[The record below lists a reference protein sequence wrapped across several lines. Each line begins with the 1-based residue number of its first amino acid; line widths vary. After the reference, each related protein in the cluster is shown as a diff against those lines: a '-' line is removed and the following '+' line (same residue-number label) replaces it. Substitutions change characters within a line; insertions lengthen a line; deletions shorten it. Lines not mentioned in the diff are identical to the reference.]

1 MEQESFFKNI
11 FAGSFSESNK
21 TVPNATL
28 GEDYEKF
35 IETLPIEVQEDVAR
49 YKNIFRE
56 NPQPIFNFL
65 DEYKAKGFSDYIEK
79 ETFKKD
85 GTELAKYDE
94 MRFSNYE
101 YLGKSEYDRSYRQ
114 DEDAGKLAQQ
124 KVKESTIGQVAV
136 GVPHGLYTSIKGI
149 AELGGALSDL
159 YLDTDT
165 LAIIEEVLPQI
176 DLDEVYT
183 DESGSIAKLSSLF
196 VQYGTAGG
204 LASKLARRIVTRAA
218 KNKKAQLAAQ
228 KVLGK
233 GDTYR
238 KGIAKFGGYYALPI
252 GAADAI
258 VSAQGQESIG
268 TIFGDKEG
276 NKLEQAL
283 YSTAVEETKN
293 LQGKEKAAAILRN
306 KLKFGVEGTTIVGG
320 ISLLPPV
327 IKGTAKTTGA
337 LLRYGAEP
345 VLNAAS
351 KILTYKEILPSAFRN
366 ISKGADKV
374 LAKTGIPKYD
384 SWKFN
389 QWNTGVKAFTFRG
402 LDEFVSKFRSGGKF
416 DDQTRNELKKVEGL
430 VKSSKKEFDIFSR
443 DLDREMYK
451 LVNAGFSDQVFSRAT
466 TVKAMSYW
474 DDVIKVLRGDKK
486 IDEIPNSLR
495 TSTRIIKELLEKQ
508 QEQLKP
514 ILKDLKVKDD
524 SIKNMGQYLNSSYE
538 IFKNARFRAPK
549 KDYRAAVDYFIDLQK
564 KAGKAIPGVA
574 KGSRQYNELI
584 EKDAYQLVNKILS
597 KGRYEGST
605 PAERLKAIVNVMEG
619 GRIPKNTFKKFFT
632 KERLLPDEVAK
643 LLGRIDD
650 PKQIILDTISEQAH
664 QISKFNAYK
673 EIASFG
679 RGKFLFKDTREFQ
692 DFLIKNGIKGSREI
706 TPVNLKKPFN
716 VDLNPLFKDPQTG
729 KQLLTL
735 PELNKAM
742 QDTTVFADEI
752 LKIPF
757 MKPLLAIKAAV
768 QMNKT
773 VLSLMTQM
781 RNITTA
787 AMFATAN
794 GHMGKGASVSDN
806 FGMLFKDLIGK
817 TKSPQELRNLIK
829 EALDNGAIDSSTVAQ
844 ELQQVIPELMGGSK
858 IAGRTVF
865 EGKTSDQIFSYL
877 FTNKGAIGKGVQ
889 KAIEAYQM
897 GDNLWKLYGYQFT
910 KSQLAPAI
918 KNMNDVRKY
927 FREVEGYEFRPLKPD
942 GTKKTLQDAIK
953 EIAGVQIRDT
963 YPNYSMIP
971 SFVLNVRKFPLLGN
985 FVAFV
990 SEMYRNSFQIMRRG
1004 LREMKSSNPYIRQNG
1019 ARRLIGYTTTV
1030 GVALPFAVDVGSAV
1044 TEISKEKLQAYR
1056 DRFAPEYEKGHYMV
1070 PVEEQNPETKAW
1082 KSTDMSTMVPY
1093 ADVVTPFKVG
1103 LQEVATGKNTDQS
1116 TLDLYGTAIRKSIM
1130 KALEPFLAPSIAAET
1145 ALELTPNAQGQFKTK
1160 QGSLIADWNNDA
1172 DWINKITY
1180 HAYKK
1185 LTPTTIRSAEEI
1197 FEAIGGDLSKAGT
1210 KRDLY
1215 DTVLKVLTGF
1225 GIRRQDPKLSFRFN
1239 LGKYSGE
1246 LSRIQQAFTTDV
1258 VNASKLQKDARLIAR
1273 GLEPETLR
1281 DEYEKQQ
1288 KNRYRV
1294 MSEIR
1299 KDVLALRTIGLSDVE
1314 IAEIMQGR
1322 RAVSKKDIGAI
1333 LKGFYNP
1340 SNIPSLQRDSG
1351 IIRVIKQIN
1360 TELGT
1365 KYTPLDFFDFKK
1377 LSEIQKGFA
1386 LIPLGLSEQE
1396 FEEAFRTTIKG
1407 KIEDL
1412 KDIPNV
1418 EPQGGGGTINNQQ
1431 SSLIEQTPAAPIVP
1445 MPNIDVNVAQINPQ
1459 SGLTRTQEALLSPD
1473 EKVIASN
1480 RNKGI
1485 MGLV

>member
-1 MEQESFFKNI
+1 MEQESFFKKI
-11 FAGSFSESNK
+11 FEGSFSESNK

-28 GEDYEKF
+28 GEDYEEF
-35 IETLPIEVQEDVAR
+35 ILTLPTEVQEDVAR

-85 GTELAKYDE
+85 GTETAKYDD

-165 LAIIEEVLPQI
+165 LATIEKVLPQI

-183 DESGSIAKLSSLF
+183 DESGSISKLTSLF

-204 LASKLARRIVTRAA
+204 LASKLARKIVTRAA

-238 KGIAKFGGYYALPI
+238 KGLAKFAGYYALPI

-258 VSAQGQESIG
+258 VSAQGQQTIG
-268 TIFGDKEG
+268 SIFGDKEG

-293 LQGKEKAAAILRN
+293 LQGKEKASAILRN

-320 ISLLPPV
+320 ISLLPLAV
-327 IKGTAKTTGA
+327 KGTAKTTGA

-345 VLNAAS
+345 VLNVAS

-389 QWNTGVKAFTFRG
+389 QWNTGVKAFIFRG
-402 LDEFVSKFRSGGKF
+402 LDEFTSRFRSGGKF

-451 LVNAGFSDQVFSRAT
+451 LVNAGFSDQIFSRAT

-474 DDVIKVLRGDKK
+474 DDVIKVLKGDKK

-514 ILKDLKVKDD
+514 ILKDLKVKDET
-524 SIKNMGQYLNSSYE
+524 IKNAGQYLNSSYE

-632 KERLLPDEVAK
+632 KEKLLPDEVAK

-692 DFLIKNGIKGSREI
+692 DFLIKNGVKGSREI

-742 QDTTVFADEI
+742 QDTSVFADEI

-757 MKPLLAIKAAV
+757 MKPMLAIKAAV

-858 IAGRTVF
+858 IAGKTIF

-918 KNMNDVRKY
+918 KTMNDVRKY

-942 GTKKTLQDAIK
+942 GTKKTLQDAIQ
-953 EIAGVQIRDT
+953 EIAGVQIRDV

-990 SEMYRNSFQIMRRG
+990 SEMYRNSFQILRRG
-1004 LREMKSSNPYIRQNG
+1004 SREMKSSNPWIRQNG

-1044 TEISKEKLQAYR
+1044 TEIGKEKLQAYKE
-1056 DRFAPEYEKGHYMV
+1056 RFAPEYEKGHYMV

-1093 ADVVTPFKVG
+1093 ADVVTPFKIG
-1103 LQEVATGKNTDQS
+1103 FQEVATGKNTDQS
-1116 TLDLYGTAIRKSIM
+1116 TLDLYGTAVRKSIM

-1145 ALELTPNAQGQFKTK
+1145 ALELTPNAQGQFRTK
-1160 QGSLIADWNNDA
+1160 QGGLIADWNNDA

-1225 GIRRQDPKLSFRFN
+1225 GIRKQDPKLSFKYKM
-1239 LGKYSGE
+1239 GKYSGE
-1246 LSRIQQAFTTDV
+1246 IARIQQAFTTDV
-1258 VNASKLQKDARLIAR
+1258 VNANKLQKDARLIAR
-1273 GLEPETLR
+1273 GLKPETLR
-1281 DEYEKQQ
+1281 VEYEKQQ
-1288 KNRYRV
+1288 RNRYRV

-1299 KDVLALRTIGLSDVE
+1299 KDVEALRTIGLSDKE
-1314 IAEIMQGR
+1314 IAEIMIGK
-1322 RAVSKKDIGAI
+1322 RATSKQDIGAI

-1340 SNIPSLQRDSG
+1340 SNPPKFQQDSALIS
-1351 IIRVIKQIN
+1351 IINQIN
-1360 TELGT
+1360 KELDT
-1365 KYTPLDFFDFKK
+1365 KYKPKDFVNFKDIAN
-1377 LSEIQKGFA
+1377 IQKKYIR
-1386 LIPLGLSEQE
+1386 IPLGLSEEEFNNAVRGTRQFKKDLLQE
-1396 FEEAFRTTIKG
+1396 EQ
-1407 KIEDL
+1407 
-1412 KDIPNV
+1412 
-1418 EPQGGGGTINNQQ
+1418 QGGGGGGEINNQR

-1445 MPNIDVNVAQINPQ
+1445 MPNIDVSVAQINPQ

-1473 EKVIASN
+1473 EKVIASK
-1480 RNKGI
+1480 RNQGI

>member
-1 MEQESFFKNI
+1 
-11 FAGSFSESNK
+11 
-21 TVPNATL
+21 
-28 GEDYEKF
+28 
-35 IETLPIEVQEDVAR
+35 
-49 YKNIFRE
+49 
-56 NPQPIFNFL
+56 
-65 DEYKAKGFSDYIEK
+65 
-79 ETFKKD
+79 
-85 GTELAKYDE
+85 

-124 KVKESTIGQVAV
+124 KVKESTVGQIAV
-136 GVPHGLYTSIKGI
+136 GVPHGLYTSIKGVV
-149 AELGGALSDL
+149 ELGGALSDL

-165 LAIIEEVLPQI
+165 LATIEKVLPQI

-183 DESGSIAKLSSLF
+183 DEAGSIAKLTSLF
-196 VQYGTAGG
+196 TQYGTAGG
-204 LASKLARRIVTRAA
+204 LATKLAKKIVTRAA

-228 KVLGK
+228 KVLGQ
-233 GDTYR
+233 GSTYR
-238 KGIAKFGGYYALPI
+238 KSLAKFGGYYALPI

-345 VLNAAS
+345 VLNIAS
-351 KILTYKEILPSAFRN
+351 KILTYKQILPAAFRN
-366 ISKGADKV
+366 ISKGGSKLFSYV
-374 LAKTGIPKYD
+374 GVPKYD

-389 QWNTGVKAFTFRG
+389 QWNTGVKAFAFRG
-402 LDEFVSKFRSGGKF
+402 LDEVVSKFRSGGKF

-430 VKSSKKEFDIFSR
+430 VKKSKKDFDIFSR

-451 LVNAGFSDQVFSRAT
+451 LVNAGFSDQIFSRAT
-466 TVKAMSYW
+466 TVKAMGYW
-474 DDVIKVLRGDKK
+474 DDVLEVLRGNKK
-486 IDEIPNSLR
+486 IDQIPKSLR
-495 TSTRIIKELLEKQ
+495 TSTRIIKEILEKQ
-508 QEQLKP
+508 QEQLQP
-514 ILKDLKVKDD
+514 IVKNLKVKDD
-524 SIKNMGQYLNSSYE
+524 SIKNMGQYLNASYE
-538 IFKNARFRAPK
+538 VFKNARFRAPK

-574 KGSRQYNELI
+574 KGSRQYNQLI

-597 KGRYEGST
+597 KGRYEGSS

-619 GRIPKNTFKKFFT
+619 GRIPKNTFKDYYT
-632 KERLLPDEVAK
+632 KEKLLPDEVAK
-643 LLGRIDD
+643 LLGRVDD

-664 QISKFNAYK
+664 QIAKFDAYK
-673 EIASFG
+673 EIANFG

-716 VDLNPLFKDPQTG
+716 LDLNPLFKDPQTG

-742 QDTTVFADEI
+742 QDTSVFADEI
-752 LKIPF
+752 LKLPF
-757 MKPLLAIKAAV
+757 MKSMLAIKAAV

-817 TKSPQELRNLIK
+817 TKDPQELRALLD
-829 EALDNGAIDSSTVAQ
+829 EALENGAIDSSTVAQ
-844 ELQQVIPELMGGSK
+844 ELQQVIPELMGGTK
-858 IAGRTVF
+858 LFGRTVA
-865 EGKTSDQIFSYL
+865 EGKTTDQIFSYL
-877 FTNKGAIGKGVQ
+877 FTNKGAVGKGVQ

-910 KSQLAPAI
+910 KSQLNPAL
-918 KNMNDVRKY
+918 KNMNDIKKY
-927 FREVEGYEFRPLKPD
+927 FREIEGYEFRPLKPD

-953 EIAGVQIRDT
+953 EVAGIQIRDV

-971 SFVLNVRKFPLLGN
+971 TFVLNVRKFPLLGN

-1004 LREMKSSNPYIRQNG
+1004 LREMQSSNPYIRQIG
-1019 ARRLIGYTTTV
+1019 ARRLIGYGTTV
-1030 GVALPFAVDVGSAV
+1030 GLALPVAKKIGSIS
-1044 TEISKEKLQAYR
+1044 TEVSSEILEAYAN
-1056 DRFAPEYEKGHYMV
+1056 RFAPEYEKGHTMV
-1070 PVEEQNPETKAW
+1070 AVEGQDPKTKAW

-1093 ADVVTPFKVG
+1093 ADVLTPTKAAF
-1103 LQEVATGKNTDQS
+1103 QEVASGKNTDQ
-1116 TLDLYGTAIRKSIM
+1116 TTKDLFGKAVLTFIDKTTA
-1130 KALEPFLAPSIAAET
+1130 PFLKPSIAAET
-1145 ALELTPNAQGQFKTK
+1145 ALELIPNAQGQFKTK
-1160 QGSLIADWNNDA
+1160 QGSLIADWNNDE

-1185 LTPTTIRSAEEI
+1185 LTPTTIRSGEEI
-1197 FEAIGGDLSKAGT
+1197 FQAIGGDLSKAGT

-1225 GIRRQDPKLSFRFN
+1225 GIRRQDPALAFKFKL
-1239 LGKYSGE
+1239 GAYTGE
-1246 LSRIQQAFTTDV
+1246 LGRIQQAFTTDV
-1258 VNASKLQKDARLIAR
+1258 VNANKLQKDARLIAR
-1273 GLEPETLR
+1273 GLPPQTLKN
-1281 DEYEKQQ
+1281 EYEKQQ
-1288 KNRYRV
+1288 RNRYRV

-1299 KDVLALRTIGLSDVE
+1299 KDVEALKIIGFSDQE
-1314 IAEIMQGR
+1314 IARQMTGR

-1333 LKGFYNP
+1333 LKGFYIP
-1340 SNIPSLQRDSG
+1340 SNPPKFQQDSALIS
-1351 IIRVIKQIN
+1351 IINQIN
-1360 TELGT
+1360 KELDT
-1365 KYTPLDFFDFKK
+1365 KYKPKDFVNFKDIA
-1377 LSEIQKGFA
+1377 EIQKKYVR
-1386 LIPLGLSEQE
+1386 IPLGLSKEEFDNAIKGTREFKKELLEDEQE
-1396 FEEAFRTTIKG
+1396 PI
-1407 KIEDL
+1407 IE
-1412 KDIPNV
+1412 NV
-1418 EPQGGGGTINNQQ
+1418 SGRQ
-1431 SSLIEQTPAAPIVP
+1431 SSLIQQTPAAPSIP
-1445 MPNIDVNVAQINPQ
+1445 MPTNIVTNVAQINPQ

-1473 EKVIASN
+1473 EKVIASK
-1480 RNKGI
+1480 RNQGI

>member
-11 FAGSFSESNK
+11 FEGSFSESNK
-21 TVPNATL
+21 IVPNATL
-28 GEDYEKF
+28 SEEYNEF
-35 IETLPIEVQEDVAR
+35 IETLPQEVQDDVAR

-56 NPQPIFNFL
+56 NPQPIINFL

-79 ETFKKD
+79 ETFRKD
-85 GTELAKYDE
+85 GTELAKYDD

-124 KVKESTIGQVAV
+124 KVKESAVGQIAV

-165 LAIIEEVLPQI
+165 IAIIEEVLPQI
-176 DLDEVYT
+176 DLDQVYT
-183 DESGSIAKLSSLF
+183 DESGSIAKLTSLF
-196 VQYGTAGG
+196 TQYGTAGG
-204 LASKLARRIVTRAA
+204 LATKLAKKIVTRAA

-228 KVLGK
+228 KVLGQ
-233 GDTYR
+233 GSTYR
-238 KGIAKFGGYYALPI
+238 KSLAKFGGYYALPI

-345 VLNAAS
+345 VLNIAS
-351 KILTYKEILPSAFRN
+351 KILTYKQILPAAFRN
-366 ISKGADKV
+366 ISKGGSKLFSYFGV
-374 LAKTGIPKYD
+374 PKYD

-389 QWNTGVKAFTFRG
+389 QWNTGVKAFTFRL
-402 LDEFVSKFRSGGKF
+402 LDEAVSKFRSGGKF
-416 DDQTRNELKKVEGL
+416 DDQTRNELKKVDGL
-430 VKSSKKEFDIFSR
+430 VKKAKKDFDIFSR
-443 DLDREMYK
+443 NLDQEMYK
-451 LVNAGFSDQVFSRAT
+451 LVNAGFSDQIFSRAT
-466 TVKAMSYW
+466 TVKAMGYW
-474 DDVIKVLRGDKK
+474 DDVLEVLRGNKK
-486 IDEIPNSLR
+486 IDQIPKSLR
-495 TSTRIIKELLEKQ
+495 TSTRVIKEILEKQ
-508 QEQLKP
+508 QEQLQP
-514 ILKDLKVKDD
+514 IVKNLKVKDD
-524 SIKNMGQYLNSSYE
+524 SIKNMGQYLNASYE
-538 IFKNARFRAPK
+538 VFKNARFRAPK
-549 KDYRAAVDYFIDLQK
+549 KDYKAAVDYFIDLQK

-574 KGSRQYNELI
+574 KGSRQYNQLI

-597 KGRYEGST
+597 KGRYEGSS

-619 GRIPKNTFKKFFT
+619 GRIPKNTFKDYYT
-632 KERLLPDEVAK
+632 KEKLLPDEVAK
-643 LLGRIDD
+643 LLGRVDD

-664 QISKFNAYK
+664 QIAKFDAYK
-673 EIASFG
+673 EIANFG

-716 VDLNPLFKDPQTG
+716 LDLNPLFKDPQTG

-742 QDTTVFADEI
+742 QDTSVFADEI
-752 LKIPF
+752 LKLPF
-757 MKPLLAIKAAV
+757 MKSMLAIKAAV

-817 TKSPQELRNLIK
+817 TKDPQELRALLD
-829 EALDNGAIDSSTVAQ
+829 EALENGAIDSSTVAQ
-844 ELQQVIPELMGGSK
+844 ELQQVIPELMGGTK
-858 IAGRTVF
+858 LFGRTVA
-865 EGKTSDQIFSYL
+865 EGKTTDQIFSYL
-877 FTNKGAIGKGVQ
+877 FTNKGAVGKGVQ

-910 KSQLAPAI
+910 KSQLNPAL
-918 KNMNDVRKY
+918 KNMNDIKKY
-927 FREVEGYEFRPLKPD
+927 FREIEGYEFRPLKPD

-953 EIAGVQIRDT
+953 EVAGIQIRDV

-971 SFVLNVRKFPLLGN
+971 SFVLNIRKFPLLGN

-1004 LREMKSSNPYIRQNG
+1004 LREMQSSNPYIRQIG
-1019 ARRLIGYTTTV
+1019 ARRLIGYGTTV
-1030 GVALPFAVDVGSAV
+1030 GLALPVAKKIGSV
-1044 TEISKEKLQAYR
+1044 STEVSSEILEAYA
-1056 DRFAPEYEKGHYMV
+1056 DRFAPEYEKGHTMV
-1070 PVEEQNPETKAW
+1070 PVEGQDPETKAW

-1093 ADVVTPFKVG
+1093 ADVLTPTKAAF
-1103 LQEVATGKNTDQS
+1103 QEVASGKNTDQ
-1116 TLDLYGTAIRKSIM
+1116 TTKDLFGKAVLTFIDKTTA
-1130 KALEPFLAPSIAAET
+1130 PFLKPSIAAET
-1145 ALELTPNAQGQFKTK
+1145 ALELIPNAQGQFRTK
-1160 QGSLIADWNNDA
+1160 QGGLIADWNNDE

-1215 DTVLKVLTGF
+1215 DTVIKVLTGF
-1225 GIRRQDPKLSFRFN
+1225 GIRRQDPKLSFKYKLN
-1239 LGKYSGE
+1239 AYSGE
-1246 LSRIQQAFTTDV
+1246 IARIQQAFTTDV
-1258 VNASKLQKDARLIAR
+1258 VNANKLQNDARLIAR
-1273 GLEPETLR
+1273 GLSPQTLKN
-1281 DEYEKQQ
+1281 EYEKQQ
-1288 KNRYRV
+1288 RNRYRV

-1299 KDVLALRTIGLSDVE
+1299 KDVEALRVIGFSEQE
-1314 IAEIMQGR
+1314 IARQMTGR
-1322 RAVSKKDIGAI
+1322 RAVSKQDIGAI
-1333 LKGFYNP
+1333 LKGFYAP
-1340 SNIPSLQRDSG
+1340 SNPPKFQQDSALIS
-1351 IIRVIKQIN
+1351 IINQIN
-1360 TELGT
+1360 KELDT
-1365 KYTPLDFFDFKK
+1365 KYKPKDFVNFKDIA
-1377 LSEIQKGFA
+1377 EIQKKYVR
-1386 LIPLGLSEQE
+1386 IPLGLSEEEFNNAVRGTKQFKKDLLQE
-1396 FEEAFRTTIKG
+1396 EQ
-1407 KIEDL
+1407 
-1412 KDIPNV
+1412 
-1418 EPQGGGGTINNQQ
+1418 QGGGDVINNQQ
-1431 SSLIEQTPAAPIVP
+1431 SSLIEQTPAAPSIP
-1445 MPNIDVNVAQINPQ
+1445 MPTNIVTNMAQINPQ